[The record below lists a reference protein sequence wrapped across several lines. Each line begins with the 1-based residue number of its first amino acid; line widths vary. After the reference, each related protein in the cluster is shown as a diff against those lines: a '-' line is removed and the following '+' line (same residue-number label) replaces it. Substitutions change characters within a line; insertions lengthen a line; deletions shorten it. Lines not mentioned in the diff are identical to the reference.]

1 MNPII
6 NEAIELRRAGQFS
19 GSRALLRQI
28 LNDPDVSSVAHLHM
42 AWSYDNEGL
51 ELEAVPHYE
60 LSLSGQLL
68 EPDHFEALFGLAST
82 LRSLGRYGEALRY
95 FDELVVK
102 YPDSKAVLPFYAMC
116 LYNQGQYKR
125 GMELLLTLLADTV
138 ELPEIVEY
146 ERAIRSYA
154 ADLDRKW

>member
-19 GSRALLRQI
+19 CSRSLLRQV
-28 LNDPDVSSVAHLHM
+28 LDDPEVSSVAHLHI

-60 LSLSGQLL
+60 LSLAGQLL
-68 EPDHFEALFGLAST
+68 EPDQFEALFGLAST

-102 YPDSKAVLPFYAMC
+102 YPDSKAFLPFYAMC

-125 GMELLLTLLADTV
+125 GMELLLTLLADTA
-138 ELPEIVEY
+138 ESPEIVEY
-146 ERAIRSYA
+146 ERAIRLYA